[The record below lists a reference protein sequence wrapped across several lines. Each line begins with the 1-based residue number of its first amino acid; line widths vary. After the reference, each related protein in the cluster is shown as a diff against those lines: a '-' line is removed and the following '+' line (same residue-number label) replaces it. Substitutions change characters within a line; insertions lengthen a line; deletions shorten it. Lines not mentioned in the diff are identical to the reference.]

1 MATYT
6 IRSHPELDEITECDK
21 DKLTKVI
28 GEYNKWYGRNVKV
41 GDRSHPGQAMWAYA
55 QYEIKDDINKNMV
68 EALSTLEET
77 QYIVGKGYSYF
88 PVGIIFSDIDTIREE
103 LLGKKVHPTLLQ
115 MEPALLMD
123 ILNKLEICTRHVI
136 QNTSI
141 QRLHAKSWVHHDSL
155 HLSGEALP
163 APAGRMPQGDEAWR
177 GGGVIPQKADITT
190 LLRQMRQLNT
200 HPFEAV

>member
-141 QRLHAKSWVHHDSL
+141 QRLHAKSWVHADSL
-155 HLSGEALP
+155 GGHDRGDALSVRGDALLTP
-163 APAGRMPQGDEAWR
+163 V
-177 GGGVIPQKADITT
+177 GGIST
-190 LLRQMRQLNT
+190 LLCQMKQL
-200 HPFEAV
+200 

>member
-1 MATYT
+1 V
-6 IRSHPELDEITECDK
+6 RSHPELDEITECDK

-28 GEYNKWYGRNVKV
+28 GEYNEWYGRNVKV
-41 GDRSHPGQAMWAYA
+41 GDRSHPSQARWAYA
-55 QYEIKDDINKNMV
+55 QYEIQDDINKNMV

-141 QRLHAKSWVHHDSL
+141 RRLHKKSWAHADALAGNHGGHAVGVTDAGENKPVRK
-155 HLSGEALP
+155 LSHLP
-163 APAGRMPQGDEAWR
+163 ANAS
-177 GGGVIPQKADITT
+177 T
-190 LLRQMRQLNT
+190 LLRDMKQLY
-200 HPFEAV
+200 V